1 MVLSWYVLATEPRA
15 EYIAAAELRRDG
27 LEIFFPLVKAM
38 HNRAGHAD
46 EPLFP
51 GYLFVR
57 LSADPENWPSFRP
70 AHRVIGW
77 VNFQGIIPSVP
88 EEAIANLE
96 RRVEAI
102 NAGQG
107 LWRRFTPG
115 ETVRIVSGHIDTLAK
130 VVAEAKSPQARANVL
145 LDFMG
150 RQISAQVPWADIRPV
165 ENQTREKHRVPRRTR
180 GNGRWVQNFRPDLVP
195 TP

>member
-1 MVLSWYVLATEPRA
+1 MALSWYVLATEPRA

-38 HNRAGHAD
+38 HHRAGHAD

-51 GYLFVR
+51 GYLFLR
-57 LSADPENWPSFRP
+57 LSTNPENWPSFRP

-77 VNFQGIIPSVP
+77 VNFQGVVPSVP

-102 NAGQG
+102 NAGEG

-115 ETVRIVSGHIDTLAK
+115 ETVRIVSGHIDSLAK
-130 VVAEAKSPQARANVL
+130 VVAEAKSPQGRANVL

-150 RQISAQVPWADIRPV
+150 GQISAQVPWTDIRPV
-165 ENQTREKHRVPRRTR
+165 ENQTREKQRAPRRTR
-180 GNGRWVQNFRPDLVP
+180 GNRRWIQSFRTDLVP